1 MCYKKKRVNVGVG
14 TLNNYFYLN
23 YKIIMI
29 EKYLS
34 KDRKIGIIGLGYVG
48 LPVALEFA
56 RKFRVVGFDIAH
68 DRVEMMQNGI
78 DPSNELEA
86 SEFHGCDITFT
97 SDPGDL
103 EACTFFV
110 VAVPTPINEHKN
122 PDLRPLLNACKIVGE
137 VLKKGD
143 IVVFESTVYPGCTE
157 EDCVPILE
165 KNSGLRFQRD
175 FSVGYSPERIN
186 PGDKLHTLTKITKVV
201 SGSDDKTLKTVSAL
215 YGSIIEAGIHETSS
229 IKVAEASK
237 IIENTQR
244 DLNIALMNELSLIF
258 KKMDINTFEVLEA
271 AGTKWNFLKF
281 FPGLVGGH
289 CIGVDPYYL
298 THKAMELGYFAKV
311 ITAGR
316 TINDSVHTQIAKE
329 VVQHLI
335 EQDKSLKQTKVLVM
349 GVTFKENV
357 SDIRNS
363 KVPEL
368 IQELQEFRINV
379 DAVDPWAD
387 PEDFYDEYGIS
398 LKKKPGNK
406 YHAVILA
413 VNHEEYKGLDGE
425 YFRKLMVANGL
436 LYDVKGVYRELT
448 SNFTYLSL

>member
-1 MCYKKKRVNVGVG
+1 
-14 TLNNYFYLN
+14 
-23 YKIIMI
+23 MI
-29 EKYLS
+29 EKYIN
-34 KDRKIGIIGLGYVG
+34 KKETIATIGLGYVG
-48 LPVALEFA
+48 LPVALEFS
-56 RKFRVVGFDIAH
+56 RKYKVVGFDINQE
-68 DRVEMMQNGI
+68 RIEMMQNGI
-78 DPSNELEA
+78 DPSNELEK
-86 SEFHGCDITFT
+86 SEFSGCDIEFT
-97 SDPGDL
+97 SDPKDL
-103 EACTFFV
+103 RNCTFYI

-122 PDLRPLLNACKIVGE
+122 PDLTPLLSACKIVGS

-143 IVVFESTVYPGCTE
+143 IAVFESTVYPGCTE
-157 EDCVPILE
+157 EDCVPVME
-165 KNSGLRFQRD
+165 KESGLTFGDD
-175 FSVGYSPERIN
+175 FTVGYSPERIN

-201 SGSDDKTLKTVSAL
+201 SGSDEDTLRLVSAL
-215 YGSIIEAGIHETSS
+215 YGSIVEAGVHEASS

-258 KKMDINTFEVLEA
+258 KKMDINTFEVLQA

-316 TINDSVHTQIAKE
+316 NINDSVHAQIAKE
-329 VVQHLI
+329 IVQHLI
-335 EQDKSLKQTKVLVM
+335 EQDKSLKQTKVLIM

-368 IQELQEFRINV
+368 MRELQEFSINV
-379 DAVDPWAD
+379 EAVDPCAD
-387 PEDFYDEYGIS
+387 AAEFKHEYGIT
-398 LKKKPGNK
+398 LKNEIRNN
-406 YHAVILA
+406 YDAVILA
-413 VNHEEYKGLDGE
+413 VNHNSYLELDQS
-425 YFRKLMVANGL
+425 YFKSLMKDNGL
-436 LYDVKGVYRELT
+436 LYDVKGVLRDQV
-448 SNFTYLSL
+448 NDIKYLSL

>member
-1 MCYKKKRVNVGVG
+1 LKRKAQMLAGVSFIIIFA
-14 TLNNYFYLN
+14 THIFS
-23 YKIIMI
+23 IMI
-29 EKYLS
+29 
-34 KDRKIGIIGLGYVG
+34 DRYKQKKQSICVVGLGYVG

-56 RKFRVVGFDIAH
+56 RKFKVVGFDINQS
-68 DRVEMMQNGI
+68 RVELMKQGI
-78 DPSNELEA
+78 DPSNELDSSA
-86 SEFHGCDITFT
+86 FDGCDITFT
-97 SDPGDL
+97 STPEDIK
-103 EACTFFV
+103 ASTFYV

-122 PDLRPLLNACKIVGE
+122 PDLKPLIGACKIVGSA
-137 VLKKGD
+137 LKKGD
-143 IVVFESTVYPGCTE
+143 VVVFESTVYPGCTE
-157 EDCVPILE
+157 EDCVPVLE
-165 KNSGLRFQRD
+165 KVSGLSFEKD
-175 FSVGYSPERIN
+175 FTIGYSPERIN
-186 PGDKLHTLTKITKVV
+186 PGDKLHTLTKIIKVV
-201 SGSDDKTLKTVSAL
+201 SGSDSDTLKLVSEL
-215 YGSIIEAGIHETSS
+215 YSSIIEAGVHEASS

-298 THKAMELGYFAKV
+298 THKAMELGYFSKV

-316 TINDSVHTQIAKE
+316 NINDSVHGHISKE
-329 VVQHLI
+329 IVKFLI

-368 IQELQEFRINV
+368 IKELQEFSINI
-379 DAVDPWAD
+379 DAVDPMAD
-387 PEDFYDEYGIS
+387 AKEFKHEYGIS
-398 LKKKPGNK
+398 LIDKPKGT
-406 YHAVILA
+406 YDAIVLA
-413 VNHEEYKGLDGE
+413 VNHEQYMDIDESDLKKLVGNQGLI
-425 YFRKLMVANGL
+425 
-436 LYDVKGVYRELT
+436 YDVKGVFRDKIKDL
-448 SNFTYLSL
+448 NYLSL

>member
-1 MCYKKKRVNVGVG
+1 
-14 TLNNYFYLN
+14 
-23 YKIIMI
+23 MI

-34 KDRKIGIIGLGYVG
+34 KEQKICVVGLGYVG

-56 RKFRVVGFDIAH
+56 RKFKVVGFDINQK
-68 DRVEMMQNGI
+68 RVEMMQNGI

-86 SEFHGCDITFT
+86 SEFDGCDITFT
-97 SDPGDL
+97 SNPEDL
-103 EACTFFV
+103 KECTFYV
-110 VAVPTPINEHKN
+110 VAVPTPINEYKN
-122 PDLRPLLNACKIVGE
+122 PDLEPLLSACKIVGG

-143 IVVFESTVYPGCTE
+143 VAVFESTVYPGCTE
-157 EDCVPILE
+157 EDCVPVLE
-165 KNSGLRFQRD
+165 RESGLTFEKD
-175 FSVGYSPERIN
+175 FTVGYSPERIN

-201 SGSDDKTLKTVSAL
+201 SGSNESTLKLVSAI
-215 YGSIIEAGIHETSS
+215 YGTIIEAGIHEASS

-316 TINDSVHTQIAKE
+316 NINDSVHGQIAKE
-329 VVQHLI
+329 IVQHLI
-335 EQDKSLKQTKVLVM
+335 ERDKSLKQTKVLVM

-368 IQELQEFRINV
+368 IKELQEFRINV
-379 DAVDPWAD
+379 DAIDPWAD
-387 PEDFYDEYGIS
+387 PEEFKHEYNISIISQPNKKYD
-398 LKKKPGNK
+398 
-406 YHAVILA
+406 AVILA
-413 VNHEEYKGLDGE
+413 VNHTSYVSLGPD
-425 YFRKLMVANGL
+425 YFTNLMDVDGL
-436 LYDVKGVYRELT
+436 LYDVKGVMRNKISELK
-448 SNFTYLSL
+448 YLSL